1 MNQDLANRIKQCPN
15 LPSLPSVAVQ
25 VLELAQQT
33 DVDITQ
39 IARIISKDP
48 ALSGK
53 ILRTVN
59 SSFYGRSQHVST
71 ISHALVILGLQSV
84 KTLVLGFS
92 LVGSLSSEKAKGF
105 KHLTYW
111 KRSIYAATAA
121 RHIAGRLKLVQQE
134 EAFLASLLQDIGML
148 VLDRVLGPEYGQ
160 IHDSIT
166 THSQLA
172 TAEQQALGTDHA
184 EVGGLLAAEWNLPP
198 LLTMPIAC
206 HHDPGKTSDPVLKKL
221 AELVGLAGAC
231 ADVFVDDAA
240 AAQSLALVQKTFK
253 DLYQINETVCNAL
266 MDEIGNTTREVASLF
281 EIKLGSPAKFEDILK
296 KANEA
301 LVALTL
307 QTQQQMTTLQEQNSE
322 LLNKASTDPLT
333 ALANR
338 GRFDEF
344 FEGAFRSAAA
354 AGHPIAIV
362 MLDIDHFKRVN
373 DKYGHQNGDLV
384 LKGIGKLFASAARPT
399 DLAARYGGEEMAL
412 VLPGT
417 TRATAAT
424 IADAI
429 RRAVS
434 AKPFSCEQA
443 KIKVTASLGVAAL
456 EPGVPM
462 REPAHL
468 LRAADL
474 ALYNAKSAGRDCVR
488 VFSTKAPQVAK
499 PAA

>member
-1 MNQDLANRIKQCPN
+1 MNQDLADRIKQCPN

-25 VLELAQQT
+25 VLELAQQS
-33 DVDITQ
+33 DVDIAQ

-92 LVGSLSSEKAKGF
+92 LVGSLSSEKARGF

-148 VLDRVLGPEYGQ
+148 VLDRVLGPEYGK
-160 IHDSIT
+160 IHDSIK
-166 THSQLA
+166 THSELA
-172 TAEQQALGTDHA
+172 AAEQQALGTDHA
-184 EVGGLLAAEWNLPP
+184 EVGGMLAAQWNLPP
-198 LLTMPIAC
+198 LLASPIAC
-206 HHDPGKTSDPVLKKL
+206 HHEPGKNADPVLKKL
-221 AELVGLAGAC
+221 AELVSVAGLC
-231 ADVFVDDAA
+231 ADVFVDEQET
-240 AAQSLALVQKTFK
+240 AAQSLTRVQRSFQ
-253 DLYQINETVCNAL
+253 DLYQISEADCNRV
-266 MDEIGNTTREVASLF
+266 MDEIGRITREVASLF
-281 EIKLGSPAKFEDILK
+281 EISLGSPAKFEDILK
-296 KANEA
+296 RANEA

-307 QTQQQMTTLQEQNSE
+307 AAQQQMTTLQAQNSQ
-322 LLNKASTDPLT
+322 LLDKATTDPLT
-333 ALANR
+333 GLANR

-344 FEGAFRSAAA
+344 LGGAFRSAAA
-354 AGHPIAIV
+354 AGQPVAIV
-362 MLDIDHFKRVN
+362 MLDLDHFKGVN
-373 DKYGHQNGDLV
+373 DKHGHQNGDLV
-384 LKGIGKLFASAARPT
+384 LKAIGKLFASAARPT

-417 TRATAAT
+417 TRSTAAT

-429 RRAVS
+429 RRAIA
-434 AKPFSCEQA
+434 AKPITCGKLQV
-443 KIKVTASLGVAAL
+443 KVTASLGVAAL
-456 EPGVPM
+456 EPGLPM
-462 REPAHL
+462 KEPDHL

-474 ALYNAKSAGRDCVR
+474 ALYNAKSAGRNSVR
-488 VFSTKAPQVAK
+488 VFSTKGQVK